1 MTAIDPRPVYA
12 AHRHSL
18 LRLHGAGDG
27 SVMAYC
33 GLCREPLP
41 SLPRPATLA
50 AVEERWREHLAE
62 MPR

>member
-1 MTAIDPRPVYA
+1 MA
-12 AHRHSL
+12 ALYRDHRRAL

-41 SLPRPATLA
+41 VLPRPATLA
-50 AVEERWREHLAE
+50 AVEERWDAHLAE
-62 MPR
+62 MPRG